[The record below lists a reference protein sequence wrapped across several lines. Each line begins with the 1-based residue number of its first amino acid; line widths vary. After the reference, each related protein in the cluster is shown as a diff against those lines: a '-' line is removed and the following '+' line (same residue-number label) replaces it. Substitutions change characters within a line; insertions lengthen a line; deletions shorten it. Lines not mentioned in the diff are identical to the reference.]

1 MKTITILG
9 STGSIGMQALDT
21 VAFDR
26 ESFTVHAL
34 ACNSNIDIFEQQLR
48 QFKPTYGVVY
58 DEKAYKILKGR
69 FDETDTQLLTGMES
83 LIQVCCD
90 DEVDFVLGAIV
101 GNIGLIP
108 MYHSIKAGKE
118 IGLANKETLV
128 TAGALLM
135 PLAEETG
142 AKIIPVDSEHSA
154 IYQCLK
160 GNDRSSVSKIILT
173 ASGGPFRGWSRDS
186 LTSVTSAQ
194 ALKHPNWSMGQKI
207 SIDSATLMNKGLEVI
222 EAKWLFDVAIE
233 QIDVVVHPQSIIHSM
248 VEFVDHMVLAQLGIP
263 DMRGPISYA
272 MHYPTRQ
279 PVNHDPLDLVKLG
292 QMTFEAPDKNA
303 FPCLELAYEAL
314 RLGGNTPTILNAA
327 NEELVYKFLKN
338 EIDFYDIPKKIEQ
351 LMLTETKIQSPTL
364 DQILE
369 TDIEIRQKI
378 KMGV

>member
-1 MKTITILG
+1 MKKISILG
-9 STGSIGMQALDT
+9 STGSIGKQALDI
-21 VAFDR
+21 VAYHPEAF
-26 ESFTVHAL
+26 SVHAL
-34 ACNSNIDIFEQQLR
+34 ACASNIDIFEAQL
-48 QFKPTYGVVY
+48 QAFKPTYGVVY
-58 DEKAYKILKGR
+58 DEDAYKILKERYTG
-69 FDETDTQLLTGMES
+69 ETQLMSGMES
-83 LIQVCCD
+83 LIDISCA

-108 MYHSIKAGKE
+108 MYHAIKAGKE

-160 GNDRSSVSKIILT
+160 GNDTKSVRKIILT
-173 ASGGPFRGWSRDS
+173 ASGGPFRGWDKAS
-186 LTSVTSAQ
+186 LKDVTAAQ

-222 EAKWLFDVAIE
+222 EAKWLFDVSLD

-248 VEFVDHMVLAQLGIP
+248 VEYVDHMVLAQLGIP

-272 MHYPTRQ
+272 MHYPNRKE
-279 PVNHDPLDLVKLG
+279 VNHEPLDLVKLG
-292 QMTFEAPDKNA
+292 QMTFEAPDKKT
-303 FPCLELAYEAL
+303 FPCLELAYESL

-327 NEELVYKFLKN
+327 NEELVYQFLKGQ
-338 EIDFYDIPKKIEQ
+338 IGFYDIPKKIEE
-351 LMLTETKIQSPTL
+351 LMITSFKIGNPTI
-364 DQILE
+364 DEILM
-369 TDIEIRQKI
+369 TDIETRQKI
-378 KMGV
+378 KMEV

>member
-1 MKTITILG
+1 MKRITILG
-9 STGSIGMQALDT
+9 STGSIGKQALDI
-21 VAFDR
+21 VAFNEDV
-26 ESFTVHAL
+26 FDIYAL
-34 ACNSNIDIFEQQLR
+34 ACHKSIDIFEEQLK
-48 QFKPTYGVVY
+48 QFKPKYGVVY
-58 DEKAYKILKGR
+58 DEAAYKLLNAR
-69 FDETDTQLLTGMES
+69 FSSSETTLLTGMES
-83 LIQVCCD
+83 LIEVSCA

-135 PLAEETG
+135 PLAEQYG
-142 AKIIPVDSEHSA
+142 ATIIPVDSEHSA

-160 GNDRSSVSKIILT
+160 GNAKSEVRKIILT
-173 ASGGPFRGWSRDS
+173 ASGGPFRGWGKNQLKD
-186 LTSVTSAQ
+186 VTPAQ

-222 EAKWLFDVAIE
+222 EAKWLFDVSVN

-248 VEFVDHMVLAQLGIP
+248 VEYVDHMVLAQLGIP

-279 PVNHDPLDLVKLG
+279 PVNHEPLDLVKLG
-292 QMTFEAPDKNA
+292 QLTFEAPDKET
-303 FPCLELAYEAL
+303 FPCLALAYESL

-327 NEELVYKFLKN
+327 NEELVYKFLKGK
-338 EIDFYDIPKKIEQ
+338 IGFYDIPKTIER
-351 LMLTETKIQSPTL
+351 LMLTANKIKSPTL
-364 DQILE
+364 DDILA
-369 TDIEIRQKI
+369 TDKEIRQII
-378 KMGV
+378 KMEV

>member
-9 STGSIGMQALDT
+9 STGSIGKQALDI
-21 VAFDR
+21 VAFNEDA
-26 ESFTVHAL
+26 FDIYAL
-34 ACNSNIDIFEQQLR
+34 ACHKSIDIFEEQLK
-48 QFKPTYGVVY
+48 QFKPKYGVVY
-58 DEKAYKILKGR
+58 DEAAYKLLNAR
-69 FDETDTQLLTGMES
+69 FSSSETTLLTGMES
-83 LIQVCCD
+83 LIEVSCAG
-90 DEVDFVLGAIV
+90 EVDFVLGAIV

-135 PLAEETG
+135 PLAEQYG
-142 AKIIPVDSEHSA
+142 ATIIPVDSEHSA

-160 GNDRSSVSKIILT
+160 GNAKSEVRKIILT
-173 ASGGPFRGWSRDS
+173 ASGGPFRGWGKNQ
-186 LTSVTSAQ
+186 LNEVTPAQ

-222 EAKWLFDVAIE
+222 EAKWLFDVSVD

-248 VEFVDHMVLAQLGIP
+248 VEYVDHMVLAQLGIP

-279 PVNHDPLDLVKLG
+279 PVNHAPLDLVKLG
-292 QMTFEAPDKNA
+292 QLTFEAPDKET
-303 FPCLELAYEAL
+303 FPCLALAYESL

-327 NEELVYKFLKN
+327 NEELVYKFLKG
-338 EIDFYDIPKKIEQ
+338 EIGFYDIPKTIER
-351 LMLTETKIQSPTL
+351 LMLTANKIKSPTL
-364 DQILE
+364 DDILA
-369 TDIEIRQKI
+369 TDKEIRQMI
-378 KMGV
+378 KMEV

>member
-9 STGSIGMQALDT
+9 STGSIGKQALDT

-26 ESFTVHAL
+26 ESFAVHAL

-58 DEKAYKILKGR
+58 DEKAYKTLKER
-69 FDETDTQLLTGMES
+69 FDETETQLLTGMES

-90 DEVDFVLGAIV
+90 DVVDFVLGAIV

-108 MYHSIKAGKE
+108 MYHSIKSGKE

-160 GNDRSSVSKIILT
+160 GNDRSSVNKIILT
-173 ASGGPFRGWSRDS
+173 ASGGPFRGWSIDS

-222 EAKWLFDVAIE
+222 EAKWLFGVDLD

-279 PVNHDPLDLVKLG
+279 PVNHEPLDFVKLG
-292 QMTFEAPDKNA
+292 QMTFEAPDKKA

-338 EIDFYDIPKKIEQ
+338 EIGFYDIPKKIEQ
-351 LMLTETKIQSPTL
+351 LMLTEKKIPSPTL

-378 KMGV
+378 KMEV